1 VPEETAAV
9 GSILGGDPTN
19 GSNIDQV
26 TADGEFRMRFAKSQ
40 TATSS
45 RVPPDC
51 SDEALRLI
59 SERPQISEI
68 NLSNCEKLTANG
80 LKNLVTMPNLK
91 KLFLSDSRL
100 NTKDVLSEKDSNDV
114 LNELTGPSTL
124 VSLTLKQSMV
134 DKNGLV
140 SLSKMTSLKK
150 LDLDQCPLID
160 DQAVAELSNLD
171 SLLKLKLDHDPR
183 VTNQVGKQLRKFKKL
198 RYIEL
203 FDTLA
208 DDQTLKDISTMPLT
222 YVDVR
227 KCPHVSKDAA
237 TDFRKNHPKCELRV
251 Q

>member
-1 VPEETAAV
+1 
-9 GSILGGDPTN
+9 
-19 GSNIDQV
+19 
-26 TADGEFRMRFAKSQ
+26 
-40 TATSS
+40 
-45 RVPPDC
+45 
-51 SDEALRLI
+51 
-59 SERPQISEI
+59 
-68 NLSNCEKLTANG
+68 
-80 LKNLVTMPNLK
+80 
-91 KLFLSDSRL
+91 
-100 NTKDVLSEKDSNDV
+100 
-114 LNELTGPSTL
+114 
-124 VSLTLKQSMV
+124 MV